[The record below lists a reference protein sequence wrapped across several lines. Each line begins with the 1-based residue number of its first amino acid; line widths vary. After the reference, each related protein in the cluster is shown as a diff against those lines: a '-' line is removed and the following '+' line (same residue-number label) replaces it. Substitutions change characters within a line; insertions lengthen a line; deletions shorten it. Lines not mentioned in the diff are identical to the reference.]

1 MPAITMGKK
10 PPSGKPDQTASQSA
24 PMCIPMRITS
34 VEIDGFR
41 CHKLLRLDL
50 HEHHVLVGENGSGKT
65 AVLDAIRLACSPTYG
80 RSRIS
85 EQDFHNADES
95 HIMVTVDFNRHFIV
109 KVPDGF
115 TNQNVPCKSVR
126 FEVRRREQASPGK
139 ALSDPFVAAS
149 VAIPIPYDDAAIF
162 DAASLPNGV
171 SPANLPSKVVRTK
184 EKEQEGISITRKSGN
199 EKTVRMSQLSL
210 SMNDLLG
217 FPQVYAFDRHRE
229 KQARQGFSSLLSKVA
244 KELNWRFRK
253 SADLSAVGKAW
264 EAFYA
269 AITQPEGVSKRLA
282 KELIGPV
289 LKQVAE
295 VVGTNAQGLELS
307 LLNVEQPFAQS
318 FLSRRDGLNQIE
330 VQGLGSGISMLLVYY
345 LLEHFAE
352 LAREATVFLIDEP
365 EMHLHPQLQRHL
377 ADHLVKSS
385 NQTIISTH
393 SPSFVDLSKWQG
405 LTRFKCDASIAPS
418 PATLEIKLGG
428 KPVRDHLDEIAKW
441 KQHLTVFVDSDPEIL
456 FARRVL
462 LVEGPAER
470 YGLPRMARVMATSFP
485 DTTVVSCN
493 GKTKIIYYATVCR
506 AYGIP
511 TFAVYDLDSK
521 PSDIG
526 DNALVASAVEGYPT
540 FTFTASFEAL
550 LGVSAND
557 KHKASKVLERIDEFD
572 DANAIPQEIKDAI
585 LKIAAWASV
594 PPDPGKPD
602 PQMTMFD

>member
-1 MPAITMGKK
+1 
-10 PPSGKPDQTASQSA
+10 
-24 PMCIPMRITS
+24 MRITS

-41 CHKLLRLDL
+41 CHKQLRLDL

-95 HIMVTVDFNRHFIV
+95 HIVVTVDFDRHFIV
-109 KVPDGF
+109 KIPDGF
-115 TNQNVPCKSVR
+115 TNQNVPCQSVR
-126 FEVRRREQASPGK
+126 LEVKRREQASPGK
-139 ALSDPFVAAS
+139 ALSDPFVATSLA
-149 VAIPIPYDDAAIF
+149 VPTAYDDSSIF
-162 DAASLPNGV
+162 DAASLPDGIA
-171 SPANLPSKVVRTK
+171 PGDLPSKVVLTK
-184 EKEQEGISITRKSGN
+184 EKEQEGISIKRKSGN

-210 SMNDLLG
+210 SMNDLVG

-269 AITQPEGVSKRLA
+269 AVTQPEGVSKRLA

-295 VVGTNAQGLELS
+295 VVGTTAHGLELS
-307 LLNVEQPFAQS
+307 LLNIEQPFAQS
-318 FLSRRDGLNQIE
+318 FLSRREGLNQVE

-377 ADHLVKSS
+377 ADHLVNSS

-393 SPSFVDLSKWQG
+393 SPSFVDLSQWQG
-405 LTRFKCDASIAPS
+405 LTRFKSDATLAPS
-418 PATLEIKLGG
+418 SATLDVQLGG
-428 KPVRDHLDEIAKW
+428 KAVRDHLNEIAKW
-441 KQHLTVFVDSDPEIL
+441 KQHLTVFVDSDPELL

-485 DTTVVSCN
+485 DTTIVSCN

-506 AYGIP
+506 AYEIP
-511 TFAVYDLDSK
+511 TFAVYDLDGK
-521 PSDIG
+521 PADDGENKI
-526 DNALVASAVEGYPT
+526 VASAVEGYPT
-540 FTFTASFEAL
+540 FTFTTSFETL
-550 LGVSAND
+550 LGVSSNAE
-557 KHKASKVLERIDEFD
+557 HKASKVLEKIDEFD
-572 DANAIPQEIKDAI
+572 DANTIPQEIKDAI
-585 LKIAAWASV
+585 LKIATWANT
-594 PPDPGKPD
+594 PTDPGKPD
-602 PQMTMFD
+602 SQMTMFD